1 MWKTWYTVSFY
12 SENGVWVEI
21 PRTDSSIVAAEV
33 VQTLLKCVR
42 NVGDVIHVNVVRE
55 QIQGE

>member
-1 MWKTWYTVSFY
+1 MWRTWYTVSFY

-21 PRTDSSIVAAEV
+21 PKTDSAVVAAEI

-42 NVGDVIHVNVVRE
+42 NVGEVVKINVFRDQVQE
-55 QIQGE
+55 G

>member
-1 MWKTWYTVSFY
+1 MWRTWYTVSFY

-21 PRTDSSIVAAEV
+21 PKTDSAVVAAEI

-42 NVGDVIHVNVVRE
+42 NVGEVVKINVFRE
-55 QIQGE
+55 QVQGG